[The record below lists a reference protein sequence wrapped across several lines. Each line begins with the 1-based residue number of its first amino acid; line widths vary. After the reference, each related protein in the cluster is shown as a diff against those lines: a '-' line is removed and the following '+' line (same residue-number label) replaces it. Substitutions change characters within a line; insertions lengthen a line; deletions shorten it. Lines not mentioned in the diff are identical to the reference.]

1 MSKSVAAP
9 MENKM
14 GVMPVG
20 KLLLNMGVPIMLSM
34 LVQALYNVVDS
45 IFVSRISEAAL
56 TAVSMAFPMQN
67 LIISFATGIGVGMN
81 ALLSR
86 ALGQR
91 DQKTANKMAVHG
103 LFLVACCAVC
113 FLIAGVFFSRAY
125 MNAQTTDPEI
135 FRHGVSYLTICC
147 IRSFA
152 IFGEIIFERML
163 QATGRTLLSM
173 VSQMTGAVIN
183 LIFDPIMIFGLL
195 GCPRMGVTGAAL
207 ATVLGQ
213 IVACILAFVL
223 NQRKNPEARLSL
235 RGFRPEGRTTWRIL
249 AIGVPSIVMASV
261 TSVTTFLLN
270 IILGQFTYTAVA
282 VYGVYFKLQSFV
294 NMPLFGLTNALI
306 PIVAFNYGR
315 RDKRRVHGAIRY
327 ALLYGGIL
335 MFIGLLMFQ
344 LFPAQLLL
352 WFDASESMLGIGCR
366 ALRIISTSYVF
377 ASCCIVMSATCQALG
392 YGVYSLLLS
401 LIRQIGFLIPSAWL
415 LARTGVLDNV
425 WLCYPIA
432 EISAIIVSVIALH
445 HALRK
450 TGMSKNSPEPEETPA
465 APA

>member
-1 MSKSVAAP
+1 MSNSVAAP

-34 LVQALYNVVDS
+34 LVQAMYNVVDS

-91 DQKTANKMAVHG
+91 DPKTANKMAIHG
-103 LFLVACCAVC
+103 LFLVGCCAIC
-113 FLIAGVFFSRAY
+113 FLLIGVFLSRTY

-135 FRHGVSYLTICC
+135 FQHGVSYLTICC
-147 IRSFA
+147 VGSFA
-152 IFGEIIFERML
+152 VFGEIIFERML

-173 VSQMTGAVIN
+173 ISQMTGAVFNI
-183 LIFDPIMIFGLL
+183 IFDPILIFGLF
-195 GCPRMGVTGAAL
+195 GFPRMGVAGAAL

-213 IVACILAFVL
+213 VLGCVLAFIL
-223 NQRKNPEARLSL
+223 NQRKNPEVRLSL
-235 RGFRPEGRTTWRIL
+235 RGFRPEGRVIWRIL
-249 AIGVPSIVMASV
+249 AIGIPSIVMASI

-294 NMPLFGLTNALI
+294 LMPLFGLTNALI
-306 PIVAFNYGR
+306 PIVAFNYGM
-315 RDKRRVHGAIRY
+315 RDKHRVHSAIRY
-327 ALLYGGIL
+327 ALIYGGVL
-335 MFIGLLMFQ
+335 MVIGILMFQ

-352 WFDASESMLGIGCR
+352 WFDASESMLSIGCR

-377 ASCCIVMSATCQALG
+377 ASCCITMSATCQALG
-392 YGVYSLLLS
+392 YGIYSLLLS
-401 LIRQIGFLIPSAWL
+401 LIRQIVVLIPSAWL

-425 WLCYPIA
+425 WLSYPIA
-432 EISAIIVSVIALH
+432 EIASIIVSITVLH

-450 TGMSKNSPEPEETPA
+450 TGMSKNSPEPTETPVEQA
-465 APA
+465 